1 MAKYK
6 KVKRYHRSF
15 YSPGMWVKKAVGIIV
30 LVAVVLVVG
39 WLAAPHVLD
48 WATHTWYTVVRNRD
62 LSASSETTAPSA
74 AASSEVTAEPA
85 ASSEVR
91 ADSEPGSE
99 PAAPAGV
106 IIEGSWGV
114 LDTAAAKDEAS
125 LRAAAQQ
132 LAQRNK
138 VTVTAL
144 FQRAAQVD
152 GAVRPPQR
160 TAEGFPRRLDATG
173 AVIGEP
179 VQPLGIGCR
188 SQHHLEHRTRA
199 ESGQTAVNEGGIIG
213 ADAGGDIIRVKFRHT
228 GAGQNLPAAHLH
240 DDDAAFAHILGGNRF
255 AGTLNVG
262 IQRQGNGCV
271 GTAGGGLHLR
281 RGARQQIPAGSGGAK
296 HGLGIPRRSQKVI
309 IGLFQPGHTV
319 AVPIQV
325 ADQVTGDGGWQIAPG
340 IRHHEHAVCG

>member
-1 MAKYK
+1 MIYPIGGYGIEHGRYLQWGNGQPALPEGKACQTACILQVCRAGQLPRRALQPRHQQSRVAKA
-6 KVKRYHRSF
+6 
-15 YSPGMWVKKAVGIIV
+15 KALRGIQNC
-30 LVAVVLVVG
+30 L
-39 WLAAPHVLD
+39 P
-48 WATHTWYTVVRNRD
+48 
-62 LSASSETTAPSA
+62 
-74 AASSEVTAEPA
+74 
-85 ASSEVR
+85 
-91 ADSEPGSE
+91 
-99 PAAPAGV
+99 
-106 IIEGSWGV
+106 
-114 LDTAAAKDEAS
+114 
-125 LRAAAQQ
+125 AQQ

-152 GAVRPPQR
+152 SAVRPPQR
-160 TAEGFPRRLDATG
+160 TAEGFPRRLDTAG

-213 ADAGGDIIRVKFRHT
+213 ADAGGDIIGVKFRHT

-255 AGTLNVG
+255 AGTLDVG
-262 IQRQGNGCV
+262 IQREGNGCV

-296 HGLGIPRRSQKVI
+296 HGLGVPRRGQKII

-340 IRHHEHAVCG
+340 IRHHEHAVCGQIIFHFNQKRGDAVTAGIQLGLLGKRHKGKQCGIAGIPRYAERVPPRSNAG